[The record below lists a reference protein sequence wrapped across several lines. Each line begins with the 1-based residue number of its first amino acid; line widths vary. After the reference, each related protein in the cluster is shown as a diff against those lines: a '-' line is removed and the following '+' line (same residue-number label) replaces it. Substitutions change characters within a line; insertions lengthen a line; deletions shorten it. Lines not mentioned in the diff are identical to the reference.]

1 MSTFISILRGINVG
15 GHRMIKMEAF
25 KNACGELGFQNIR
38 TYIQSGNL
46 VFESAMA
53 DTNAISESIHGKI
66 RDAFGYEVPV
76 ITMTLEELEQAIL
89 GNPFSNDPS
98 KDSAFFHV
106 AFLSEVP
113 PLQSIEKL
121 HEAECKNDAF
131 ALVNK
136 AVYLYCPDGYS
147 NSKLTN
153 AFLETK
159 LKVTAT
165 TRNWKTT
172 NELLKMATC

>member
-1 MSTFISILRGINVG
+1 MPTFISILRGINVS
-15 GHRMIKMEAF
+15 GHRVIKMEAL
-25 KNACGELGFQNIR
+25 KMSCGELGFQNIR

-46 VFESAMA
+46 VFESALA

-66 RDAFGYEVPV
+66 LDAFGYDVPV
-76 ITMTLEELEQAIL
+76 ITMTIAELEQVVL
-89 GNPFSNDPS
+89 DNPFSNDKS
-98 KDSAFFHV
+98 KDPSCFHV

-113 PLQSIEKL
+113 SPQRIEKL
-121 HEAECKNDAF
+121 NEAELNNDAF
-131 ALVNK
+131 ALVDK

-153 AFLETK
+153 ALIEKK
-159 LKVTAT
+159 LKVIAT

-172 NELLKMATC
+172 NVLLKMATC